1 MALLAEGF
9 LGLNQRMLEDLLEKS
24 WESILL
30 EDQGQGKKFSSLSE
44 VRP

>member
-30 EDQGQGKKFSSLSE
+30 EDQGQGK
-44 VRP
+44 